1 MAYTREE
8 YTNLLKEIAMSGGD
22 TPKMMGL
29 LQKLR
34 DDYDNREGMLKRYN
48 ETADTAPIEGQAKAA
63 EEIRKE
69 SEEDNREDGG
79 ERRDPVSRE
88 EFERLKADY
97 DNMRRTYIDSYFGEG
112 TDVVEQEEHTS
123 EVTDFDDLFK

>member
-8 YTNLLKEIAMSGGD
+8 YINLLKEIAMSGGD

-34 DDYDNREGMLKRYN
+34 DDYDEREGMLKRYN
-48 ETADTAPIEGQAKAA
+48 ETADTTPTEGETKAA
-63 EEIRKE
+63 EKIRKE
-69 SEEDNREDGG
+69 SEEDTRKDGG

-88 EFERLKADY
+88 EFDRLKADY
-97 DNMRRTYIDSYFGEG
+97 DKMKRTYIDSYFGEG
-112 TDVVEQEEHTS
+112 TDVVEQEEHPA

>member
-34 DDYDNREGMLKRYN
+34 DDYDEREGMLKRYN
-48 ETADTAPIEGQAKAA
+48 ETAGTTPIDGEPKAA
-63 EEIRKE
+63 EEIRQE

-112 TDVVEQEEHTS
+112 TDVVEQEEATP

>member
-8 YTNLLKEIAMSGGD
+8 YINLLKEIAMSGGD

-29 LQKLR
+29 LEKLR
-34 DDYDNREGMLKRYN
+34 DDYDEREGMLKRYN
-48 ETADTAPIEGQAKAA
+48 ETADTKPIEGETKAA

-69 SEEDNREDGG
+69 SEEDNRKDDG

-112 TDVVEQEEHTS
+112 TDVVKQEEHPT

>member
-8 YTNLLKEIAMSGGD
+8 YINLLKEIGMSGGD

-34 DDYDNREGMLKRYN
+34 DDYDEREGMLKRYN
-48 ETADTAPIEGQAKAA
+48 ETVGTTPIEGKAKAT

-97 DNMRRTYIDSYFGEG
+97 DNMRRSYVDRFFGED
-112 TDVVEQEEHTS
+112 TDVVEREEPTP
-123 EVTDFDDLFK
+123 EVTNFDDLFK

>member
-8 YTNLLKEIAMSGGD
+8 YINLLKEIAMSGGD

-34 DDYDNREGMLKRYN
+34 DDYDEREGMLKRYN
-48 ETADTAPIEGQAKAA
+48 ETADTKPIEGETKAA

-69 SEEDNREDGG
+69 SEEDDRKDGG

-97 DNMRRTYIDSYFGEG
+97 DNMKRTYIDSYFGEG
-112 TDVVEQEEHTS
+112 TDVVKQAEHPT

>member
-8 YTNLLKEIAMSGGD
+8 YINLLKEIGMSGGD

-34 DDYDNREGMLKRYN
+34 DDYDEREGMLKRYN
-48 ETADTAPIEGQAKAA
+48 ETVGTTPIEGKAKAT
-63 EEIRKE
+63 
-69 SEEDNREDGG
+69 EEDNPEDGG

-97 DNMRRTYIDSYFGEG
+97 DNMRRSYVDRFFGED
-112 TDVVEQEEHTS
+112 TDVVEQEEPTP
-123 EVTDFDDLFK
+123 EVTNFDDLFK

>member
-22 TPKMMGL
+22 TPKMLGL

-34 DDYDNREGMLKRYN
+34 DDYDEREGMLKRYN
-48 ETADTAPIEGQAKAA
+48 ETADTTPIEGQVKAA
-63 EEIRKE
+63 EEIRNE

-97 DNMRRTYIDSYFGEG
+97 DNIRRTYINSYFGEG
-112 TDVVEQEEHTS
+112 TDVVEQEEHTP
-123 EVTDFDDLFK
+123 EVTDFNDLFK

>member
-8 YTNLLKEIAMSGGD
+8 YINLLKEIAMSGGD

-34 DDYDNREGMLKRYN
+34 DDYDEREGMLKRYN
-48 ETADTAPIEGQAKAA
+48 ETADTKPIEGETKAA

-69 SEEDNREDGG
+69 SEEDNRKDGG

-97 DNMRRTYIDSYFGEG
+97 DNMRRTYVDSYFGEG
-112 TDVVEQEEHTS
+112 TDVVKQEEHPT
-123 EVTDFDDLFK
+123 EVTDFDELFK

>member
-8 YTNLLKEIAMSGGD
+8 YINLLKEIVMSGGD

-34 DDYDNREGMLKRYN
+34 DDYDEREGMLKRYN
-48 ETADTAPIEGQAKAA
+48 ETADTKPIEGETKAA

-69 SEEDNREDGG
+69 SEEDNRKDGG

-112 TDVVEQEEHTS
+112 TDVVKQEERPT